1 MFGLAIG
8 VLGLSV
14 NLMQL
19 PKDNLPK
26 SEVVLAVL
34 SGHKELF
41 SLITIVKMI
50 IAHAQA
56 QSQRKLQYVAKS
68 A

>member
-1 MFGLAIG
+1 MFSLAIIG
-8 VLGLSV
+8 LLRLSV

-19 PKDNLPK
+19 TKDNLPK
-26 SEVVLAVL
+26 SDVVFTVL

-56 QSQRKLQYVAKS
+56 QSQRKLPNQQK
-68 A
+68 